1 MPAWLKKADAQLA
14 RMMEPGEQEL
24 HSGYGAVGLKGAKFT
39 LTNKRF
45 YLFHVGA
52 TALSEPKM
60 AVIELP
66 YIITVEFDRGLMGTA
81 PTLIINSRMGTF
93 HILLAK
99 EARKEGGIWANWILD
114 AQTRMMAT

>member
-66 YIITVEFDRGLMGTA
+66 YIITVEFDRGLMGTRTNTNNKQPHGYLPHPA
-81 PTLIINSRMGTF
+81 CQRG
-93 HILLAK
+93 
-99 EARKEGGIWANWILD
+99 
-114 AQTRMMAT
+114 